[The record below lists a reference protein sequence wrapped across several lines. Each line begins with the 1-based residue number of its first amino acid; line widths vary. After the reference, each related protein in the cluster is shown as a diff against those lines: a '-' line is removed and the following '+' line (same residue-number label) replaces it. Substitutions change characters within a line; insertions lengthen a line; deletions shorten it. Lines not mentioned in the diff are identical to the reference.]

1 MGARSKATY
10 NVVTR
15 QTVTSGPS
23 QYLIISTRNRKNK
36 DGNPKLTTPE
46 ATETPVLYSHPE
58 CDFSNMLKE
67 ELDGEGVKY
76 TEIDMSEHEDLWSEV
91 EKLTG
96 GDRTTPV
103 LVRNGEVE
111 VGYHGIG

>member
-1 MGARSKATY
+1 MNSL
-10 NVVTR
+10 
-15 QTVTSGPS
+15 S
-23 QYLIISTRNRKNK
+23 QPESVQGEGEYRYHLTIFSSSHGSFNTQPK
-36 DGNPKLTTPE
+36 DGNQKLTTPE
-46 ATETPVLYSHPE
+46 VETPILYSHPE

-67 ELDGEGVKY
+67 ELDEEGVNY
-76 TEIDMSEHEDLWSEV
+76 TEIDMSLHEDKWAEL

-103 LVRNGEVE
+103 LIRNGEVE

>member
-1 MGARSKATY
+1 MISF
-10 NVVTR
+10 
-15 QTVTSGPS
+15 S
-23 QYLIISTRNRKNK
+23 QREGVQGEGELGHPLTIFNSSHESFNAKTK
-36 DGNPKLTTPE
+36 DGNQKLTTPDV
-46 ATETPVLYSHPE
+46 ETPILYSHPE

-67 ELDGEGVKY
+67 ELDEEGVKY
-76 TEIDMSEHEDLWSEV
+76 TEIDMSLHEDKWPEV

-111 VGYHGIG
+111 VGFHGIG